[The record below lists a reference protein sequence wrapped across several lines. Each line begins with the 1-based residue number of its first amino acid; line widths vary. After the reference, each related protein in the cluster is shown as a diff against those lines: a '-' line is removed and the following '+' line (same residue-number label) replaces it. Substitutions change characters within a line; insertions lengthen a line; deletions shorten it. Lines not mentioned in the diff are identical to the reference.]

1 MGRADVLVARAMKTI
16 HARGF
21 VANPLPLDHFD
32 SNLPDYDVAQ
42 LRHWMALYF
51 HKPTSVAYFVQMI
64 ICTVFL
70 GIILIFG
77 LGVIIYRLWDRT
89 LWLFRIQD
97 TRGSPLI
104 IPNSIS
110 AFVLFEA
117 AYALVWLADVW
128 NNLAID
134 KWGAD
139 PTLTGFWN
147 GTPWILLFAGA
158 WCGAWGTFFASPGIL
173 HRSSRARGFD
183 PRRLVPG
190 PKLCNLIGISA
201 PLAFTAASLAVSIPT
216 GLTYKSAVE
225 KWRRWDA
232 NAAQVSPTTYPVEGA
247 LRQEAAEVWK
257 QITDA
262 WWWSSVGWLALL
274 VFAWAFLV
282 FYVMTG
288 GFLVYTIHSQ
298 LQSMRQRRMESRRNP
313 QGHEASASASD
324 AVGPEAPR
332 WERHHAAEYAADM
345 EMSRAQ
351 ASTFFPPLATQG
363 TTTTGPT
370 TRKTR
375 IRMLNSAMT
384 NVTFI
389 YSSISLGCL
398 GFVVNLHWL
407 LAQQY
412 NQAIVGPVE
421 TNRTYEKYMAVA
433 SWVTSVFGIICF
445 TAISQK
451 TFEGVFEEW
460 SAVREAKKRAK
471 HETSK
476 QSDSS
481 ATLTMR
487 KASKTSSSITVR
499 LKSIKS
505 LTASAT
511 PIVSQ
516 APSRTPSTRIKEE
529 PHHPSRPGM
538 DPAHARALQYFQ
550 HQRDAGL
557 NIVNG
562 QGDVDDDGPDGR
574 GVSID
579 MAGSVRAQAGRS
591 LHIPGVAT
599 GGEEKRHQLSTLP
612 FDHYRLSGD
621 NLDPPP
627 TETSEAGKTPLP
639 RMEPV
644 TTPNGSLTPRRYG
657 SAASG
662 IIVQRAITRT
672 SEDVRKYPQGSLHHN
687 FSASASS
694 LRSKSILKKEPASPR
709 TDTWQTKFDAFH
721 KDAMPAFGRS
731 QQPTSAHERRQ
742 QFQQDDSVAFTD
754 ADIDLAEDELSSYV
768 DSQSESGSV
777 QHPAR
782 PSRPASSMMA
792 ISVHDNANV
801 SPTFGTASLYRPSS
815 PTLNGDR
822 HSDATPRVSQA
833 HSFGFGLGQ
842 SRADLSQAT
851 LLQPGSTTTAEAM
864 AEAASKERRPSLRW
878 DHSFDEQSRA
888 HNGLASPSAGRRPRL
903 PSFEPDEGKPSK

>member
-32 SNLPDYDVAQ
+32 SNLPEYDVAQ

-216 GLTYKSAVE
+216 GLTYS
-225 KWRRWDA
+225 
-232 NAAQVSPTTYPVEGA
+232 
-247 LRQEAAEVWK
+247 
-257 QITDA
+257 
-262 WWWSSVGWLALL
+262 
-274 VFAWAFLV
+274 
-282 FYVMTG
+282 

-694 LRSKSILKKEPASPR
+694 LRSKSILKKEAASPR
-709 TDTWQTKFDAFH
+709 TDTWQAKFDAFH

-754 ADIDLAEDELSSYV
+754 ADMDLAEDELSSYV

-822 HSDATPRVSQA
+822 HSEATPRVSQA

-864 AEAASKERRPSLRW
+864 AEAVSKERRPSLRW